1 MPDLGFQVEGTE
13 IVPYAVSPLLAL
25 KLRVSNAD
33 ELEPIQTVVL
43 RCQIQLEVARRRYNA
58 NEQGR
63 LLDLFGESQRWG
75 QTLRPL
81 LWANTNVV
89 VPPFT
94 ASTSV
99 DLQLPCAFDF
109 NIATTKYFAGL
120 EEGAVPLTLLF
131 SGTIFYKAESG
142 ALQIAQIPWEK
153 ESRYRLPVRVW
164 RELMEIYYHNTAWL
178 NLRRDV
184 FDRLS
189 DYKMRRGLPTFE
201 RALER
206 LLTGTDESEFEE
218 PRLAEP
224 NAAEDA
230 RGRESLE
237 HVEVLPMEQVKLGD
251 GRWI

>member
-1 MPDLGFQVEGTE
+1 MHDLGFQVEGTE

-109 NIATTKYFAGL
+109 NIATTK
-120 EEGAVPLTLLF
+120 
-131 SGTIFYKAESG
+131 
-142 ALQIAQIPWEK
+142 
-153 ESRYRLPVRVW
+153 
-164 RELMEIYYHNTAWL
+164 
-178 NLRRDV
+178 
-184 FDRLS
+184 
-189 DYKMRRGLPTFE
+189 
-201 RALER
+201 
-206 LLTGTDESEFEE
+206 
-218 PRLAEP
+218 
-224 NAAEDA
+224 
-230 RGRESLE
+230 
-237 HVEVLPMEQVKLGD
+237 
-251 GRWI
+251 